1 MRQSAKALEKGLD
14 VLEAVAEHR
23 RELTLTEVA
32 RRVGFKKATAH
43 RIVSALERRSYL
55 ERNRLSGGYRLGL
68 KVWQLGCEVV
78 SQLRLREVARPF
90 LQRLGDDTQEHVNL
104 AIPDGGEAVF
114 VDIIESPKP
123 IRPYTYVGGR
133 VPSYC
138 AAAGKAVLAFQ
149 PEQAVSAVIKAGLKP
164 FTDRTIVHAARLREE
179 LEMIR
184 ARGYAVNREEW
195 REDVCGIAAPIR
207 NHASEVIG
215 SISITTPT
223 LRFNERS
230 FCASVIAAAAGISR
244 AMGWMGEDR
253 ARGADQ
259 PASSAAGRARPTA
272 ARSRPTRGVHRE
284 LAAKAGNQTRTRIG
298 CSVS

>member
-1 MRQSAKALEKGLD
+1 MRQSAKALQKGLD
-14 VLEAVAEHR
+14 VLEVVAEDR

-32 RRVGFKKATAH
+32 RRLGFKKATAH
-43 RIVSALERRSYL
+43 RIVSALERRGYL
-55 ERNRLSGGYRLGL
+55 ERNPLSGGYRVGL

-78 SQLRLREVARPF
+78 TQLRLREVARPF
-90 LQRLGDDTQEHVNL
+90 LQRLGDETQEHVNL

-123 IRPYTYVGGR
+123 IRPYTYIGGR

-138 AAAGKAVLAFQ
+138 AAAGKAMLAFQ
-149 PEQAVSAVIKAGLKP
+149 PEQVVSAVVKAGLKP

-230 FCASVIAAAAGISR
+230 FCASVVAAAAGISR
-244 AMGWMGEDR
+244 AMGWIDGDR
-253 ARGADQ
+253 PRVADPSGSEAGGAVKGRPRAK
-259 PASSAAGRARPTA
+259 PAHLVR
-272 ARSRPTRGVHRE
+272 
-284 LAAKAGNQTRTRIG
+284 
-298 CSVS
+298 